1 LYDISQTLSA
11 AAKVQGSVSATE
23 ELETV
28 AEEPGTLTD
37 ELEFTFETLEELV
50 PDGLD
55 SGDAPPTLE
64 EDT

>member
-1 LYDISQTLSA
+1 LYDISQALSV
-11 AAKVQGSVSATE
+11 AAKVQSSVSATE

-55 SGDAPPTLE
+55 SREAPPTLE

>member
-1 LYDISQTLSA
+1 LSV
-11 AAKVQGSVSATE
+11 AAKVHGSASTTE
-23 ELETV
+23 ELETA
-28 AEEPGTLTD
+28 AEELETLTD
-37 ELEFTFETLEELV
+37 ELDFASETLEELV